1 MQRMFDLLCTHQADV
16 ILNGHNHDY
25 EQRASVDT
33 YSEFDPKGRRQF
45 VMGAGDHSL
54 YEFEAD
60 QHKEVCYKP
69 S

>member
-25 EQRASVDT
+25 EQRAPVDT

-45 VMGAGDHSL
+45 VMGAGKHPFTSSR
-54 YEFEAD
+54 
-60 QHKEVCYKP
+60 KTSIRK
-69 S
+69 SG